1 MISIHA
7 PLTGSDSGTG
17 NTESRHRNFNPRSP
31 HRERLGARCN
41 LRRYLDFNPRSPHRE
56 RRVHFPDFAFWLQFQ
71 STLPSQGATDEK
83 FGEFLNNFIS
93 IHAPLTGSDSQRE
106 GVKVTVT
113 VFQSTLPS
121 QGATVVDAFMRM
133 AFGDFNPRSPHRER
147 LLAIV
152 KYFRRRNFNP
162 RSPHRERLG

>member
-1 MISIHA
+1 MEHVVTYGGIWISIHA
-7 PLTGSDSGTG
+7 PLTGSDAYTFQ
-17 NTESRHRNFNPRSP
+17 T
-31 HRERLGARCN
+31 
-41 LRRYLDFNPRSPHRE
+41 LRFGYE
-56 RRVHFPDFAFWLQFQ
+56 FQ
-71 STLPSQGATDEK
+71 STLLTGATDEK

-162 RSPHRERLG
+162 RLPWWATQLIDGSKKSRGIFNPRSPHRSDCFDHCEF

>member
-1 MISIHA
+1 MVPVHSHA
-7 PLTGSDSGTG
+7 
-17 NTESRHRNFNPRSP
+17 ENFNPRSP

-93 IHAPLTGSDSQRE
+93 IHAPLTGSDTAGLGKCRQTANISIHAPLTGSDSQRE

-147 LLAIV
+147 RWNRWGWI
-152 KYFRRRNFNP
+152 
-162 RSPHRERLG
+162 ST

>member
-1 MISIHA
+1 MNLVNKIFQSTL
-7 PLTGSDSGTG
+7 PSQ
-17 NTESRHRNFNPRSP
+17 
-31 HRERLGARCN
+31 GATSTAGASA
-41 LRRYLDFNPRSPHRE
+41 LMSADFNPRSPHRE
-56 RRVHFPDFAFWLQFQ
+56 RPLVLHPFRLPKIFQ

-152 KYFRRRNFNP
+152 KYFRRFD
-162 RSPHRERLG
+162 HCEF